1 MSIGVGCEVQGAV
14 CEGAA
19 ACVASGAVCEGVAA
33 GVVSGS
39 AADSSSAKLRNSC
52 LIYAE
57 APSAEFT
64 AGAAAGIASADSRG
78 EREQTELRLASPP
91 RYGGIFAM
99 RSLCHASSTSGMR
112 VLDGAG
118 TRWHGS
124 SGRHWLAHGCGGA
137 KGIAK
142 EGCGVMHPAVLLP
155 RCFWL
160 LLALGQPS

>member
-99 RSLCHASSTSGMR
+99 HSLCHASSTSGMR
-112 VLDGAG
+112 VWMARELGGTAPAAAIGSPMVAG
-118 TRWHGS
+118 VRRGLQRKAAES
-124 SGRHWLAHGCGGA
+124 CILLFCSPAASG
-137 KGIAK
+137 
-142 EGCGVMHPAVLLP
+142 
-155 RCFWL
+155 CFS
-160 LLALGQPS
+160 P